1 MQRKPFK
8 LLRLSNGEQVLA
20 RVMKESNTEYE
31 IQDMF
36 RIYQRESYDGVH
48 TGITNWLTFVDQEI
62 IMMNKQHV
70 TFVADIN
77 KDIDEYL
84 DKKAKEDPE
93 EEYEEAVEQEYKA
106 HMMEYF
112 ANTISKVYH

>member
-1 MQRKPFK
+1 M
-8 LLRLSNGEQVLA
+8 N
-20 RVMKESNTEYE
+20 ESNTEYE

-77 KDIDEYL
+77 KDISSPIPFNSDTIKEIFKTNKNS
-84 DKKAKEDPE
+84 DKSILSLNNMGLLKF
-93 EEYEEAVEQEYKA
+93 
-106 HMMEYF
+106 YF
-112 ANTISKVYH
+112 EKNNIKSTYYISREN